1 MSDNYGMTHR
11 RKNDPTQKMKNVINM
26 AKAELPL
33 APIDRL
39 VRKAGAGR
47 VSAEAAESLRDILQD
62 VATDIGKVAVEFAK
76 HAKRKTVVEDD
87 IKLAYDQWKR

>member
-1 MSDNYGMTHR
+1 
-11 RKNDPTQKMKNVINM
+11 M
-26 AKAELPL
+26 AKSELLL

-62 VATDIGKVAVEFAK
+62 LGVNIGKAAVEFAR

-87 IKLAYDQWKR
+87 IKLAYKQWKR

>member
-1 MSDNYGMTHR
+1 
-11 RKNDPTQKMKNVINM
+11 M
-26 AKAELPL
+26 AKPILPL

-39 VRKAGAGR
+39 VRNAGAGR
-47 VSAEAAESLRDILQD
+47 VSAEASNALRNILET
-62 VATDIGKVAVEFAK
+62 VATKISKVAVDFAR

>member
-1 MSDNYGMTHR
+1 
-11 RKNDPTQKMKNVINM
+11 M
-26 AKAELPL
+26 AKPVLPL

-47 VSAEAAESLRDILQD
+47 VSAEAAEALRDILET
-62 VATDIGKVAVEFAK
+62 VATDIGKVAVDFAR

-87 IKLAYDQWKR
+87 VKLAFDQWKR

>member
-1 MSDNYGMTHR
+1 
-11 RKNDPTQKMKNVINM
+11 M
-26 AKAELPL
+26 AKPVLPL

-47 VSAEAAESLRDILQD
+47 VSAEAAEALRDILEN
-62 VATDIGKVAVEFAK
+62 VATDIGKVAVDFAR

-87 IKLAYDQWKR
+87 VKLAFDQWKR

>member
-1 MSDNYGMTHR
+1 ML
-11 RKNDPTQKMKNVINM
+11 KKM
-26 AKAELPL
+26 AKAELPI

-62 VATDIGKVAVEFAK
+62 LAIDIGKVAVDFAR

-87 IKLAYDQWKR
+87 VKLAYEQMKR

>member
-1 MSDNYGMTHR
+1 
-11 RKNDPTQKMKNVINM
+11 M
-26 AKAELPL
+26 AKPVLPL

-39 VRKAGAGR
+39 VRNAGAGR
-47 VSAEAAESLRDILQD
+47 VSAEASNALRNILET
-62 VATDIGKVAVEFAK
+62 VATKIGKVAVDFAR

>member
-1 MSDNYGMTHR
+1 
-11 RKNDPTQKMKNVINM
+11 M
-26 AKAELPL
+26 AKPVLPL

-39 VRKAGAGR
+39 VRNAGAGR
-47 VSAEAAESLRDILQD
+47 VSAEASNALRNILET
-62 VATDIGKVAVEFAK
+62 VATNICKVAVDFAR